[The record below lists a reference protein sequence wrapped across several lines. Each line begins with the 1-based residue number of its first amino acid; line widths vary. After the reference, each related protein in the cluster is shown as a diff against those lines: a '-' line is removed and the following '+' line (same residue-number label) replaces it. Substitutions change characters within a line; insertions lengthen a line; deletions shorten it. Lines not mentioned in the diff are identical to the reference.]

1 MNRLCC
7 LVIFFGLAV
16 PPPAFE
22 QNPPLPPGVVA
33 EENVEYANP
42 DGQHLKLDL
51 YRPKEGGPFSVVVC
65 IHGGGFVGGQRETM
79 RWICV
84 QLATEGY
91 AAATIQYRLA
101 PKYRFPAC
109 VEDCKAAV
117 RWLRAN
123 AKKYN
128 LDPDRIA
135 AMGTS
140 AGGHLSVFLAATAD
154 VKEFEGNGGHL
165 DQSSRVTC
173 AVNAF
178 GPSDFTRIQGKSK
191 SEPVLEPFLGG
202 TLQDRRRIYIRAS
215 PLYWITPNTAPV
227 LTLIGTKEEHVP
239 VEQAQWLHERLQA
252 CGVPNELLILEGAGH
267 GFQGKH
273 QEQAQKAMRAFL
285 GKYLKNQAET
295 DSKTSNRVA
304 EGDNGTQVRPRS
316 VPFIL
321 VLPAWRN
328 CDKLIDEWNQR
339 LGRAGDLVVSM
350 PSNLKDPQQ
359 SEASLAKVK
368 RGVPGWVTP
377 SAEAV
382 LNGDAK
388 LPKGCQWLW
397 YDLEPWQHTP
407 QKEKDDPIAAVK
419 ALREYCNKNK
429 LKLGMTP
436 IYAKFQDNFN
446 LELAAQVAS
455 HCDVYILQ
463 CQDWQKDPQR
473 LKQVVQHLR
482 ELTKAIHKVNPKCLV
497 GCQLGTAKRYGG
509 VAAALKLYQQTQDF
523 IQLYTAW
530 WEPEEES
537 VLELLKALNK
547 LQR

>member
-1 MNRLCC
+1 MRQLYTIV
-7 LVIFFGLAV
+7 LFLGLTPSPSVLAQK
-16 PPPAFE
+16 PT
-22 QNPPLPPGVVA
+22 LPPGVIA

-42 DGQHLKLDL
+42 DDQHLKLDL
-51 YRPKEGGPFSVVVC
+51 YRPKEGRLFPVVVC
-65 IHGGGFVGGQRETM
+65 IHGGGFVGGHRETM

-84 QLATEGY
+84 NLATEGY

-109 VEDCKAAV
+109 VKDCKAAV

-128 LDPDRIA
+128 LDPDRMA

-154 VKEFEGNGGHL
+154 IKEFEGNGGL
-165 DQSSRVTC
+165 ADQSSRITC

-202 TLQDRRRIYIRAS
+202 TLQDRRRDYIQAS
-215 PLYWITPNTAPV
+215 PLYWITPKTAPV
-227 LTLIGTKEEHVP
+227 LTLIGTKDEHVP
-239 VEQAQWLHERLQA
+239 LEQARWLHERLQA
-252 CGVPNELLILEGAGH
+252 CGVPNELVILEGAGH
-267 GFQGKH
+267 GFRGKH
-273 QEQAQKAMRAFL
+273 QEQAQKAMLAFL
-285 GKYLKNQAET
+285 GKYLKNQAGTERQPGKRGPQE
-295 DSKTSNRVA
+295 DSGRKV
-304 EGDNGTQVRPRS
+304 QPRT

-321 VLPAWRN
+321 ILPAWRKS
-328 CDKLIDEWNQR
+328 DKLVEEWNQR
-339 LGRAGDLVVSM
+339 LARPGDLVVSM
-350 PSNLKDPQQ
+350 PSNLKDPRQ

-368 RGVPGWVTP
+368 GVPGWVTP

-397 YDLEPWQHTP
+397 YDLETWAHTP
-407 QKEKDDPIAAVK
+407 KKEKDDPVAAAR

-436 IYAKFQDNFN
+436 IYARFQDNFN
-446 LELAAQVAS
+446 LELAAKVAS
-455 HCDVYILQ
+455 YCDAYILQ
-463 CQDWQKDPQR
+463 CQSWQKDPQR
-473 LKQVVQHLR
+473 LKRIVQHLQD
-482 ELTKAIHKVNPKCLV
+482 LSKAIHKANPKCLV

-509 VAAALKLYQQTQDF
+509 VAAALELYRQTQPF
-523 IQLYTAW
+523 IQIYTAW

-537 VLELLKALNK
+537 VAQLLKALNK
-547 LQR
+547 PRR